1 MKKIVFNIVLMLI
14 SMALPGQDINK
25 ANYRRNSLTSGQSN
39 DNLIWADEF
48 NVDGPLDSTKWF
60 HQTLLPTTNSWYN
73 GEIQHYTD
81 RIDNSNV
88 EDGVLKIVAKKETY
102 TDQGVTK
109 TYTSA
114 RLNSK
119 FAFTYGRAEIRAK
132 LPSGVGTWPA
142 LWMLGKNI
150 NERGAY
156 WYTQGYGEVNWPACG
171 EIDIMEH
178 WGTNQN
184 FVQSAM
190 HTPSSYGG
198 TVNKGGQTIPTAS
211 TEFHVYAMDWTPEK
225 IVFSVDDKVH
235 YTYNPAIKNADTW
248 PFDKDQYL
256 LMNIAIQSSIDENF
270 TESAMEIDYVRIYDN
285 GYVSVPEEK
294 SLEKIRFYPN
304 PVKDNL
310 TLSLPPN
317 TGAEVLNIYSM
328 EGKLVKSYHEVSGK
342 NEIVLND
349 LSDLDEG
356 LYLFRI
362 MGKER
367 THDLKLAKVN

>member
-1 MKKIVFNIVLMLI
+1 MKKIVFNIVFTLI
-14 SMALPGQDINK
+14 SVVLTGQDINK
-25 ANYRRNSLTSGQSN
+25 ANNHNYYLSAGQSE

-48 NVDGPLDSTKWF
+48 DVDGALDSDKWF

-81 RIDNSNV
+81 RVDNSYV

-119 FAFTYGRAEIRAK
+119 FAFTYGRVEIRAK

-150 NERGAY
+150 TEIGAY
-156 WYTQGYGEVNWPACG
+156 WYTQGFGEVNWPACG

-225 IVFSVDDKVH
+225 IVFSVDDNIH
-235 YTYNPAIKNADTW
+235 YTYNPAVKNADTW
-248 PFDKDQYL
+248 PYNKDQYL

-285 GYVSVPEEK
+285 GYVSVPEDE
-294 SLEKIRFYPN
+294 SPENIRIYPN

-310 TLSLPPN
+310 TLNLPAK
-317 TGAEVLNIYSM
+317 TGAEVFNIYSM
-328 EGKLVKSYHEVSGK
+328 EGKLVKSYRDVSGK
-342 NEIVLND
+342 REIFLD
-349 LSDLDEG
+349 DMSDLHEG
-356 LYLFRI
+356 VYLFRI
-362 MGKER
+362 IGNER
-367 THDLKLAKVN
+367 AHDFKLIKIN

>member
-1 MKKIVFNIVLMLI
+1 MKKIALHIVLTLI
-14 SMALPGQDINK
+14 SVVLTGQNINK
-25 ANYRRNSLTSGQSN
+25 EAKLSSFSGSDKN
-39 DNLIWADEF
+39 EDNLIWSDEF
-48 NVDGPLDSTKWF
+48 DVEGALDNEKWF
-60 HQTLLPTTNSWYN
+60 HQTLLPTTTSWYN

-81 RIDNSNV
+81 RIENSYV
-88 EDGVLKIVAKKETY
+88 EDGVLKIVARKENY

-109 TYTSA
+109 NFTSA

-119 FAFTYGRAEIRAK
+119 FAFTYGRVEIRAK

-150 NERGAY
+150 NEKGAY

-190 HTPSSYGG
+190 HTPSSHGG
-198 TVNKGGQTIPTAS
+198 TINKGGQTIPTAS

-225 IVFSVDDKVH
+225 ITFSVDGNVH
-235 YTYNPAIKNADTW
+235 YTYNPAVKNADTW

-285 GYVSVPEEK
+285 GYVSVPEDE

-310 TLSLPPN
+310 TLNLPAN
-317 TGAEVLNIYSM
+317 IAADVLDIYSM
-328 EGKLVKSYHEVSGK
+328 EGRLVKSYQEISGK
-342 NEIVLND
+342 DEID
-349 LSDLDEG
+349 LDVSDLREG
-356 LYLFRI
+356 VYLFRFI
-362 MGKER
+362 GNER
-367 THDLKLAKVN
+367 PHDFKLIKIN

>member
-1 MKKIVFNIVLMLI
+1 MKKIVFNIVLAMISVALI
-14 SMALPGQDINK
+14 GQDINTV
-25 ANYRRNSLTSGQSN
+25 YEPGNSLKAGQSE

-48 NVDGPLDSTKWF
+48 DADGALDSEKWF

-81 RIDNSNV
+81 RLDNSYV

-119 FAFTYGRAEIRAK
+119 FAFTYGRVEIRAK

-150 NERGAY
+150 NEKGAY
-156 WYTQGYGEVNWPACG
+156 WYTQGFGEVNWPACG

-190 HTPSSYGG
+190 HTPSSHGG

-211 TEFHVYAMDWTPEK
+211 SEFHVYAMDWTPEK
-225 IVFSVDDKVH
+225 ITFSVDGNVH
-235 YTYNPAIKNADTW
+235 YTYNPAVKNADTW
-248 PFDKDQYL
+248 PYDKDQYL

-285 GYVSVPEEK
+285 GYVSVPQDE

-310 TLSLPPN
+310 TLDLPAK
-317 TGAEVLNIYSM
+317 TGAENVSIYSM
-328 EGKLVKSYHEVSGK
+328 EGKLVRSYHGVSGK
-342 NEIVLND
+342 REIVLND
-349 LSDLDEG
+349 ISDLHEG
-356 LYLFRI
+356 IYLFRI
-362 MGKER
+362 IGNER
-367 THDLKLAKVN
+367 AHDLKLVKIE